1 MEANEARNL
10 IWSSPVLANLN
21 QPKIPEI
28 NGLESFEGNIFH
40 SARWPQDDQI
50 TGKKVAVI
58 GSGASAFQIVPSIAD
73 KCRRTHCV
81 SKVSTLDVSESRLS
95 SGR

>member
-1 MEANEARNL
+1 MEANEVEEFNL
-10 IWSSPVLANLN
+10 VISCVGQLN